1 MHPHYCNHE
10 VEIMDR
16 SMMDQ
21 VKENY
26 LDAVGRCV
34 AAGFDMVM
42 IHCAHGWLMGE
53 FLSPSFNTRTD
64 EYGGCIENRIRFP
77 LEIIRAVKE
86 KYGNQISL
94 DMRVSGSPRVP
105 EIVSPDENNFS
116 DLLIF
121 LKAAEPYLDMINISA
136 GFIPYL
142 PSLEYM
148 IPSYLLPHL
157 TNVEFAEKI
166 KKEIKIPV
174 SIAGS
179 VVTLEQA
186 ESILR
191 DGKADMVGMGRAGL
205 ADTDCFV
212 KGLQGRDEEIRPC
225 LRCVNCAARIEPP
238 AFKGIR
244 CAVNPLVGRELQYP
258 RFPAAIKKRKIMII
272 GGGPA
277 GMEASQR
284 CTDAGHEVVL
294 YEAKSELGGMLHTAS
309 ALTFKQDMRRYLNWM
324 ISQTYKSGASIKLNT
339 KVTPEII
346 RKENPD
352 VVLIGIGSV
361 PFQPQVPVNAD
372 KRFIWAGDVDS
383 GLEKAG
389 ERVVIVG
396 AGLTG
401 TETAIGLAQEGKK
414 VTVIDRIPQEAFLQ
428 GTPGTALLTI
438 FRLIK
443 ELEINLIFNSS
454 LIEVNA
460 EGVVYTDAVGK
471 KNTIPCDTAI
481 NALGM
486 KVLKDEIEELFAVIP
501 ESYIIGDCSGKKMTI
516 GNAVLDAFTIA
527 ADL

>member
-1 MHPHYCNHE
+1 
-10 VEIMDR
+10 
-16 SMMDQ
+16 MDQ